1 MLKYAL
7 INNNKVENIIVI
19 DSSDFIEQIKDSY
32 QHIEFIGNEN
42 TTRDVAIGYM
52 WDGSKIFEDPDIVA
66 QREREEQKDT
76 PEEDLYKYIQ
86 SLKEKP
92 ESELTEEENEI
103 IKYIQSLK
111 EKPESELTEEEKS
124 VLAI

>member
-7 INNNKVENIIVI
+7 INNNKVENIIVV
-19 DSSDFIEQIKDSY
+19 DSSDFIEQLKGSY
-32 QHIEFIGNEN
+32 QHIEFIGDEN
-42 TTRDVAIGYM
+42 ISRDIAIGYL
-52 WDGSKIFEDPDIVA
+52 WDGSSFFEDPAIVS
-66 QREREEQKDT
+66 QREEDQKKIEKERFDN
-76 PEEDLYKYIQ
+76 YIKT
-86 SLKEKP
+86 LKEKP
-92 ESELTEEENEI
+92 ESELTEEEKEI